1 MGAWNENLLS
11 SHELRIDVRAREQ
24 ERAEMLRE
32 RLDSQGPRAERLTAA
47 APATRLSSESIA
59 SLNRL
64 AVSRS
69 HFETTSQP
77 FGPRHQLA
85 TGLRSETV
93 LRPRSVPPQ
102 PPKAQTRAPQAS
114 SLEARLDAREFVEDQ
129 RRGAAAQAYH
139 RAFPNDKAMPVTL
152 EQIKAKLAKVDY
164 ATRTTFLRAIESDGL
179 GTVRSGY
186 RLAIEAQTPPR
197 HSTVEAVMQKALEV
211 NRQGR
216 LLEALIPAGP
226 DHEVVTAVLETAR
239 DNLRKTMSQLTF
251 DGTDASLLPLLKALA
266 EMQDALEITGKE
278 HMDRDGAAMLAK
290 YSGTLRSLRANVALM
305 AESPAQSLK
314 NFNDKRGATQPLS
327 QSHIELRAAGTKLY
341 EKLDTDSMLA
351 LGKAQAG
358 VADAMQSSKPRLMFR
373 LLALR
378 DVLHSLL
385 GNSRVPSDAKSALRA
400 YETKLAA
407 MIDAAR

>member
-1 MGAWNENLLS
+1 
-11 SHELRIDVRAREQ
+11 
-24 ERAEMLRE
+24 
-32 RLDSQGPRAERLTAA
+32 
-47 APATRLSSESIA
+47 
-59 SLNRL
+59 
-64 AVSRS
+64 
-69 HFETTSQP
+69 
-77 FGPRHQLA
+77 
-85 TGLRSETV
+85 
-93 LRPRSVPPQ
+93 
-102 PPKAQTRAPQAS
+102 
-114 SLEARLDAREFVEDQ
+114 
-129 RRGAAAQAYH
+129 
-139 RAFPNDKAMPVTL
+139 
-152 EQIKAKLAKVDY
+152 
-164 ATRTTFLRAIESDGL
+164 
-179 GTVRSGY
+179 
-186 RLAIEAQTPPR
+186 
-197 HSTVEAVMQKALEV
+197 MQKALEV